1 MVDNTS
7 WKVSF
12 VGGILV
18 HPIFC
23 ALYPPSLYLLEG
35 ILVLLKAFNLV
46 HFISF
51 GVCGNFYAKG
61 GEIVKYKNNLG
72 RRCSDVFISALEVT
86 GSLLLWSL
94 ESHLA

>member
-18 HPIFC
+18 HPICC
-23 ALYPPSLYLLEG
+23 ALYPLSLPFRGY
-35 ILVLLKAFNLV
+35 LVLLKAFNLV
-46 HFISF
+46 HFIPF

-61 GEIVKYKNNLG
+61 GEVMKYKNNLG
-72 RRCSDVFISALEVT
+72 RRCSDVFISALEAT
-86 GSLLLWSL
+86 GSLLLRSL
-94 ESHLA
+94 ESHLS